1 MSGHPQIYLT
11 DFHKQNSEN
20 CLKDIE
26 KMKEQP
32 LSIKDVLEQSY
43 RQGRTTIKL
52 IGE

>member
-26 KMKEQP
+26 KVNYTHLKE
-32 LSIKDVLEQSY
+32 
-43 RQGRTTIKL
+43 GT
-52 IGE
+52 